1 MLIEW
6 KECRAPEIQ
15 NITEEDVA
23 VVVVGSLEQ
32 HAKHLPVGTDV
43 LSWNECGEGSCK
55 ISQKKNFFVA
65 AGYLWFLCT
74 SYGFSGEYYAQ
85 TEDTGYLY

>member
-6 KECRAPEIQ
+6 KECLAPEFK

-32 HAKHLPVGTDV
+32 HAKHLPVGTDAYLGMNV
-43 LSWNECGEGSCK
+43 VKE
-55 ISQKKNFFVA
+55 A
-65 AGYLWFLCT
+65 AKSARRRIFLLPPVT
-74 SYGFSGEYYAQ
+74 YGFSAHHM
-85 TEDTGYLY
+85 DFR

>member
-43 LSWNECGEGSCK
+43 YLGMNVAMLQVSSK
-55 ISQKKNFFVA
+55 QK
-65 AGYLWFLCT
+65 LLLE
-74 SYGFSGEYYAQ
+74 SGKSR
-85 TEDTGYLY
+85 

>member
-43 LSWNECGEGSCK
+43 
-55 ISQKKNFFVA
+55 
-65 AGYLWFLCT
+65 YLGMNVNKMRDVYMKT
-74 SYGFSGEYYAQ
+74 HPRH
-85 TEDTGYLY
+85 